1 MTNPQWSGGDCINPA
16 QAYTHNLVNPL
27 LFSVVKTVKEASAVC
42 RSFLDGVVIFEFQIN
57 RSPGQAKAHFYFVVD
72 IIHNPWLGAIFSKV
86 KGFLGAKR
94 GL

>member
-42 RSFLDGVVIFEFQIN
+42 RSFLDGVVIFFEDLWQNYMKFPKKFKYLRKLSIVCHLN
-57 RSPGQAKAHFYFVVD
+57 
-72 IIHNPWLGAIFSKV
+72 FSLVEVKV
-86 KGFLGAKR
+86 